1 MNRSQLINELATKTN
16 LNKRDVTTIL
26 DAFTEMVAEKT
37 NLNKRDVTTILDAF
51 TEMVAEK
58 TKAGDR
64 VFIPG
69 FGSFKPRLQTSRPA
83 RNPRNGDVIQLT
95 PRTIVHFKCASLLI
109 EKMNGK

>member
-16 LNKRDVTTIL
+16 LNKRDI
-26 DAFTEMVAEKT
+26 
-37 NLNKRDVTTILDAF
+37 TTILDAF

-83 RNPRNGDVIQLT
+83 RNPRKIGRAHV
-95 PRTIVHFKCASLLI
+95 
-109 EKMNGK
+109 

>member
-16 LNKRDVTTIL
+16 LNKRDI
-26 DAFTEMVAEKT
+26 
-37 NLNKRDVTTILDAF
+37 TTILDAF

-69 FGSFKPRLQTSRPA
+69 FGSFKQAVRQE
-83 RNPRNGDVIQLT
+83 T
-95 PRTIVHFKCASLLI
+95 PETG
-109 EKMNGK
+109 M

>member
-16 LNKRDVTTIL
+16 LNKRDI
-26 DAFTEMVAEKT
+26 
-37 NLNKRDVTTILDAF
+37 TTILDAF

-69 FGSFKPRLQTSRPA
+69 FGSFKPRLQT
-83 RNPRNGDVIQLT
+83 RNGDVIQLT

-109 EKMNGK
+109 EKMNEK